1 MLKVSAFILLLA
13 TLGFLTETVQM
24 PFVMARMAEKPAC
37 CEGMQCKGDG
47 ASADGR
53 RNAEGQHSKDGKH
66 GQDGKCNPDGS
77 CNNTANCSNCPL
89 CYMGTMVGYH
99 SMTVGYTLSS
109 THYPVL
115 SAGKLAD
122 YHSRS
127 WKPPN
132 AGPSLPDRI

>member
-1 MLKVSAFILLLA
+1 MIKVSAFILLLA

-24 PFVMARMAEKPAC
+24 PFVMARMAEKPSC
-37 CEGMQCKGDG
+37 CEGMKCAPAAGKGSD
-47 ASADGR
+47 
-53 RNAEGQHSKDGKH
+53 H
-66 GQDGKCNPDGS
+66 GKCNPDGS

-99 SMTVGYTLSS
+99 SMTVTSTLSS

-132 AGPSLPDRI
+132 TGSSLPDRI

>member
-24 PFVMARMAEKPAC
+24 PFVMTRMAEKPSC
-37 CEGMQCKGDG
+37 CEGMNC
-47 ASADGR
+47 
-53 RNAEGQHSKDGKH
+53 EMGQHSKNGKH

-89 CYMGTMVGYH
+89 CYMGTMVAYH
-99 SMTVGYTLSS
+99 SMTVGYTLHS

>member
-1 MLKVSAFILLLA
+1 VLRVSAFILLLA

-24 PFVMARMAEKPAC
+24 PFVMARMAEKSAC
-37 CEGMQCKGDG
+37 CGGMQCKEMGQPG
-47 ASADGR
+47 KDGR
-53 RNAEGQHSKDGKH
+53 H

-77 CNNTANCSNCPL
+77 CNNTANCNNCPM
-89 CYMGTMVGYH
+89 CYTATPAAVY
-99 SMTVGYTLSS
+99 SLSFDYTLRS

-132 AGPSLPDRI
+132 AGSSLPDRI